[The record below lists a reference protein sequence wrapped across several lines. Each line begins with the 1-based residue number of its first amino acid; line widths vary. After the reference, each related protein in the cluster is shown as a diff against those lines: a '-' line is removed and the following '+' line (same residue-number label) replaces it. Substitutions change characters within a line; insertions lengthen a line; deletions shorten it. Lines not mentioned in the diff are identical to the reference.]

1 MNQIELEG
9 IVRRAAKGEKQ
20 AIEILYNT
28 YREKLYFFV
37 LKNVDNKDLAEDIIE
52 ETFLSAM
59 QNINRLKDAKKYES
73 WLYSIAYNKCK
84 MHYRQQAKND
94 NISIDD
100 ETFDIEHLADE
111 TIMLPDDYA
120 VNKEFKRELKKI
132 INGLKPD
139 VKSAIILYYYNDMS
153 IKEVAKIL
161 DVNETTV
168 KKRLYRARVRIK
180 KEVESLFENKNYAAV
195 PLGIMM
201 KNCISPQYASTVAP
215 VPIVST
221 SSVVLKAVGI
231 TAAAGI
237 TIGVP
242 IALGLSDNGGFGIYE
257 NESSPYINS
266 YIYYENSSEASY
278 DDLSDSINTEIYY
291 ESDDHTS
298 DSSSEDNSRSSND
311 DESTITVVPTES
323 ENDINT
329 GSISENDSKYDQ
341 IRQNSIE
348 SLNAEKLIGMTLTD
362 ALALGDNNYEMTY
375 PTGVQQGSADM
386 YKCIDFP
393 QYCFKSNR
401 SDGMVDIIN
410 LYSGAKIN
418 DKIYIGMTYNQ
429 LCEIIGEQLA
439 VSISNTDLE
448 YSASAV
454 IDGHRWIFSF
464 ELTNE
469 QKDELH
475 SRIEQ
480 QAADSEAFALAPYS
494 YSVTISDIDPKI
506 YSAVYNADIV

>member
-1 MNQIELEG
+1 MNQIELES
-9 IVRRAAKGEKQ
+9 IVKRAAKGEKQ
-20 AIEILYNT
+20 AVEILYNT
-28 YREKLYFFV
+28 YRDKLYFFV
-37 LKNVDNKDLAEDIIE
+37 LKNVDNKDLAEDITE

-59 QNINRLKDAKKYES
+59 QNITGLKEAKKYES

-84 MHYRQQAKND
+84 MHYSQQAKNN

-100 ETFDIEHLADE
+100 ETFDIERLADE

-139 VKSAIILYYYNDMS
+139 VKSAIILYYYNDMP
-153 IKEVAKIL
+153 IKEVAKVL

-180 KEVESLFENKNYAAV
+180 KEVESLFENKNYATV
-195 PLGIMM
+195 PIGIMM
-201 KNCISPQYASTVAP
+201 KNCISSQYASAVAP
-215 VPIVST
+215 APFVST
-221 SSVVLKAVGI
+221 SSVVLKAVAI
-231 TAAAGI
+231 TVAAGI

-242 IALGLSDNGGFGIYE
+242 IALGLNSNGGFGVYE
-257 NESSPYINS
+257 NNSSPYIDS
-266 YIYYENSSEASY
+266 YS
-278 DDLSDSINTEIYY
+278 YY
-291 ESDDHTS
+291 ESSSEHSNENLSESISLEVSGESDNHTS
-298 DSSSEDNSRSSND
+298 DSSSGNNNVSFNDN
-311 DESTITVVPTES
+311 ESTITVIPTES
-323 ENDINT
+323 ENDNNT
-329 GSISENDSKYDQ
+329 GSISENDSKDDQ
-341 IRQNSIE
+341 IRQNPIE

-362 ALALGDNNYEMTY
+362 ALELGDNDYEMTY

-393 QYCFKSNR
+393 QYCFKSSR
-401 SDGMVDIIN
+401 LDGMIDVIN

-439 VSISNTDLE
+439 VSISNTDFE

-454 IDGHRWIFSF
+454 VDGHKWIFSF

-475 SRIEQ
+475 RRIEQ
-480 QAADSEAFALAPYS
+480 QAADSEAFELAPYS

-506 YSAVYNADIV
+506 YSAVYNANIG